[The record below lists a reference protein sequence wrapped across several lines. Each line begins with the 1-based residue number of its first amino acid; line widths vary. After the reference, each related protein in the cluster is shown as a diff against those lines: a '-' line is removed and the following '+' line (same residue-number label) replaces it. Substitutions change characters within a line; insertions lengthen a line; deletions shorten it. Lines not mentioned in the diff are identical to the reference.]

1 MDNPFRSGQ
10 FIVYPSH
17 GVGQVVGVERYTVNG
32 REASMLIISFAKDR
46 MTLRIP
52 MEKVLSSNIRPL
64 SSGNEIGRALAFLK
78 KPAKIKKIS
87 WSKKVHEYEEKLHS
101 GDVMAIAEIIRALYH
116 GVCMDGASYSET
128 QMYYMAMER
137 FITEYALVEN
147 INEDVAHKN
156 VEALLSVA

>member
-1 MDNPFRSGQ
+1 MDNPFQIGQ

-17 GVGQVVGVERYTVNG
+17 GVGQVIGVERYMIDG

-64 SSGNEIGRALAFLK
+64 SSGNEMDKALAFLK
-78 KPAKIKKIS
+78 TPVKIKKVA

-101 GDVMAIAEIIRALYH
+101 GDVMAIAEIIRTLYQ

-137 FITEYALVEN
+137 FISEYALVEN

-156 VEALLSVA
+156 VEALLAVA